1 MYRRVNVDVEVEQSL
16 SALRQALIDGSE
28 VRVASDR
35 MQRYHAANS
44 MYDYLLDALTHC
56 DKVRRHLAGVL

>member
-1 MYRRVNVDVEVEQSL
+1 MYSKVDVSVEVEQVF
-16 SALRQALIDGSE
+16 SALRQALVDGSE

-44 MYDYLLDALTHC
+44 MYDYLLDALRHA
-56 DKVRRHLAGVL
+56 DRARRHLAGVL

>member
-1 MYRRVNVDVEVEQSL
+1 MYRQVDVTSEVEQSL

-44 MYDYLLDALTHC
+44 MYDYLLDALTHT